1 MRRNRPTSLRKP
13 HPKPLQPGR
22 ILSKFDIGLTGF
34 KRNSLTFVIGNAIE
48 GFAVV
53 SGDMPKR
60 EVLCGEVSAAI
71 NLADLNVVNINA
83 GFNIDTQRH
92 SGVIHPRSEERRVG
106 KECRSRWSA
115 E

>member
-1 MRRNRPTSLRKP
+1 MRRNRPPGLCKT
-13 HPKPLQPGR
+13 HTETLQARR
-22 ILSKFDIGLTGF
+22 IFCQLDIGLTGF

-53 SGDMPKR
+53 AGDMAKR